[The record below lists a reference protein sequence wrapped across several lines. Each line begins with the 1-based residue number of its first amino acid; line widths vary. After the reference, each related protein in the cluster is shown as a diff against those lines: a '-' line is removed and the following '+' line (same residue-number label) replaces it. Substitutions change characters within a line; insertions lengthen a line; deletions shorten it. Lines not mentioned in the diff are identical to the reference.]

1 MCACVRVCLSVCVCA
16 SSTPNAS
23 AFIMLQVF
31 AKKPAAKLFER
42 LFLTTFG
49 VYRNECVL
57 QLLPGLATAR
67 TPPASRQWLR
77 GK

>member
-1 MCACVRVCLSVCVCA
+1 
-16 SSTPNAS
+16 
-23 AFIMLQVF
+23 MLQVF